1 MTEIPV
7 PEPQQPS
14 PKPPDVISS
23 GTRGLAPGQQ
33 LRVRT
38 AKPST
43 SNIELNPEDIVS
55 VQMPSPGEITS
66 ARAREIS
73 GPTSFG
79 YIGTNLVGA
88 DGSITRGQYD
98 AKGEAFS
105 ELAKFADSATR
116 LAFLKSLKD
125 RNLYGSSKVSATGLD
140 TQDLAAMEVFL
151 NFANVQGVT
160 SEVAFSQLQTMYPA
174 TGGGGTAVR
183 TTAKADIR
191 SVFKKTAREILGRD
205 LPPDAIEKFV
215 QAYEGKEITE
225 GTGGVKAPSIAVA
238 AEEAVQQQFGGEA
251 SAMGMANLMDLM
263 DKKIKGLA

>member
-7 PEPQQPS
+7 PDPNKPA

-38 AKPST
+38 AKPSKN
-43 SNIELNPEDIVS
+43 NIELNPEDIVS
-55 VQMPSPGEITS
+55 AQMPTPGEITS
-66 ARAREIS
+66 ARAREIA

-79 YIGTNLVGA
+79 YVGTNLVGA

-125 RNLYGSSKVSATGLD
+125 RNLYGSSKVSTTGLD

-174 TGGGGTAVR
+174 SGGGRAIR
-183 TTAKADIR
+183 TTPKADIR
-191 SVFKKTAREILGRD
+191 AVFRTTTRQLLGRD

-225 GTGGVKAPSIAVA
+225 GGGGVKAPTIGNA

-251 SAMGMANLMDLM
+251 NAMGMANLMDLM
-263 DKKIKGLA
+263 DRKIKGLA